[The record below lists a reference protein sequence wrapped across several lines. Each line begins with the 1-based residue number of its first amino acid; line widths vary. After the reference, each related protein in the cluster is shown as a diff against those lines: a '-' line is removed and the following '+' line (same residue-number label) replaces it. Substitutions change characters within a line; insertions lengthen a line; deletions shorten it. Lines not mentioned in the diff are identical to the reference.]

1 MTAPIP
7 RDLPDLPPI
16 PGVARLMS
24 PLVPARTVL
33 PPPARRPMAA
43 AFRVLVALAAV
54 TAVGIELIMGS
65 PLRALSHW
73 SIQCG
78 LLVAV
83 VFALSAVRAWT
94 ADQPLPP
101 VMTGGTVLCTWVAGL
116 VHHLI
121 LTRGVGAFALT
132 GVEAGTGAAGPAAF
146 TGLPEVTA
154 PLLHTAIP
162 LAVAADWL
170 LLTRPRA
177 LRPAHAAAWLLGPLT
192 YLGFTLARGEL
203 LADKSSAPYLYPFL
217 DAASYGY
224 RSVLANALI
233 VGLAIYALA
242 ITLVAVDRFRPNLL
256 RTRHPGPRGRRGPDD
271 RIGPR
276 DRWDEP
282 PENRISS
289 PATSGLE

>member
-16 PGVARLMS
+16 PGVAKRMS

-33 PPPARRPMAA
+33 PPLARRPAA
-43 AFRVLVALAAV
+43 AVFRTLVALAAA
-54 TAVGIELIMGS
+54 TGAGAELLMGS

-73 SIQCG
+73 SILCG

-83 VFALSAVRAWT
+83 VSALSALRAWT
-94 ADQPLPP
+94 ADKPLSPL
-101 VMTGGTVLCTWVAGL
+101 VTGGTLLYAWVAGL

-132 GVEAGTGAAGPAAF
+132 GVDAEGKAAGPAAF
-146 TGLPEVTA
+146 TGWPEVST
-154 PLLHTAIP
+154 PLLHTAVP
-162 LAVAADWL
+162 LALAADWL

-177 LRPAHAAAWLLGPLT
+177 LRPAHAAAWLLGPLA
-192 YLGFTLARGEL
+192 YLGFTLARGAL
-203 LADKSSAPYLYPFL
+203 PADGSPTPYLYPFL
-217 DAASYGY
+217 NVTAHGY

-233 VGLAIYALA
+233 VGLAIYTLA
-242 ITLVAVDRFRPNLL
+242 ITLVAVDRIRPNLV
-256 RTRHPGPRGRRGPDD
+256 RTRRDSPRGRRGPDD
-271 RIGPR
+271 RISPR
-276 DRWDEP
+276 DQWDQL